1 MNSSRTVGLPAASRH
16 VASLV
21 CLALLLS
28 SSANAQRRS
37 PSTEEARPPAIIA
50 GPLAEHVPA
59 DVNFYLELAGASSD
73 AERAVVAETYA
84 NLTTSIGGLMGGS
97 IPVTLEEFQMLAAS
111 DIAVSFRMPTAA
123 PERSAM
129 GWLAIIRTQ
138 SASNASTLEAKLQSL
153 VGSLPNGAKAPRG
166 VTVRGRKVVPLSGS
180 TSGDSPYCS
189 VAGESVLIGDRASI
203 ETALVDSSSPASTSL
218 AATELYRDGRARVG
232 NDAGLFSLM
241 KLPKDLFGKPDPEG
255 VELSIATLFGV
266 QSLRGI
272 VSGSEPWAPGA
283 PGVTV
288 IAIEGEA
295 RNLLTILAGGPAV
308 TLRPAQILPS
318 DTGLVTSFALD
329 LPAIEALLRSSK
341 AAKLAGFDIAEME
354 RQLGISVREQLLP
367 ALGSEF
373 TVGVRFEIPPVSMT
387 MDSSGTAQSSSPA
400 PEVKFVVL
408 VDVKQPDIVRT
419 AFERALTAT
428 TPGELT
434 VRDVGGVRLASAGPT
449 AVAVVD
455 GVAMVGE
462 PAELE
467 RVLLAR
473 SVQQTLGTSRELDEA
488 KGRLD
493 ADTIAIYHPTPAL
506 KDTLSTYASS
516 LGVPV
521 NGSAMGISNLTDTVV
536 RREPIGI
543 AVTANGA
550 SAFSVAA
557 IGVIA
562 AIAIPSLLRA
572 RGAANESAAI
582 GTLRS
587 LVSAQYEFHATKGR
601 YVRYGTMAEL
611 AAANLISSE
620 LYNGVERNGY
630 IFREVRPTA
639 KTFEY
644 SATPVGATTG
654 DRSYNVTEDGVIRW
668 SDSKVPPRRKAGR
681 PLGSSN

>member
-1 MNSSRTVGLPAASRH
+1 MSSSRTVRLPAASRH

-21 CLALLLS
+21 CIALLLS
-28 SSANAQRRS
+28 LSANAQRRS
-37 PSTEEARPPAIIA
+37 PSTAEVSPPAIIA
-50 GPLAEHVPA
+50 GPLAERVPA
-59 DVNFYLELAGASSD
+59 DVNFYLELTGARSD
-73 AERAVVAETYA
+73 AERAGVAETYTY
-84 NLTTSIGGLMGGS
+84 LTTTLGGLTGGS
-97 IPVTLEEFQMLAAS
+97 APITLDEFQLLAAS
-111 DIAVSFRMPTAA
+111 NIAVSFRMPTTST
-123 PERSAM
+123 ERSAF
-129 GWLAIIRTQ
+129 GWLAIIRAP
-138 SASNASTLEAKLQSL
+138 SASNAATLEAKLRSL
-153 VGSLPNGAKAPRG
+153 VGPLPTGSKAPRG
-166 VTVRGRKVVPLSGS
+166 VTVRGRKVVPLSSS
-180 TSGDSPYCS
+180 TSSDSPYCS
-189 VAGESVLIGDRASI
+189 VAGESILIGDRVSI
-203 ETALVDSSSPASTSL
+203 EKALVESSSPASASL

-255 VELSIATLFGV
+255 AEPSLATLFGV

-272 VSGSEPWAPGA
+272 VSGSEPWTPGA

-308 TLRPAQILPS
+308 TLRPAQMLPS
-318 DTGLVTSFALD
+318 DTGIVTSFALD
-329 LPAIEALLRSSK
+329 LTAIEALLRSSK
-341 AAKLAGFDIAEME
+341 AAKQAGFDVAELE
-354 RQLGISVREQLLP
+354 RQLGISVRDQLLP

-373 TVGVRFEIPPVSMT
+373 TVGVRFDNPSATMT

-400 PEVKFVVL
+400 PEVKAVLL
-408 VDVKQPDIVRT
+408 VDVKQPDVVRT
-419 AFERALTAT
+419 AFERALTT
-428 TPGELT
+428 VTPGELS
-434 VRDVGGVRLASAGPT
+434 VRDVGGVRLASAGKT

-462 PAELE
+462 PAEVE

-473 SVQQTLGTSRELDEA
+473 SVQQTLGTSRELDES

-506 KDTLSTYASS
+506 KDSLSTYASS
-516 LGVPV
+516 MGVLM
-521 NGSAMGISNLTDTVV
+521 NGSAMGMWNLADTVV
-536 RREPIGI
+536 RREPLGI
-543 AVTANGA
+543 AVTASGG

-587 LVSAQYEFHATKGR
+587 LVSAQYAFHATKGR

-611 AAANLISSE
+611 VAADLISPE
-620 LYNGVERNGY
+620 LFNGVERNGY
-630 IFREVRPTA
+630 IFREVRPTP
-639 KTFEY
+639 KTFEF

-654 DRSYNVTEDGVIRW
+654 DRSYNVIEDGVIRW
-668 SDSKVPPRRKAGR
+668 SDSKVPPRRKAGK
-681 PLGSSN
+681 PLGTP